1 MKRPPLILALSVTAN
16 VALFAWWLVPKAVD
30 RNDPIAVLPKS
41 PSSVSNAADDRSIK
55 ESPPTA
61 SQPLWQQLDS
71 DGDLAGVVSRLR
83 AAGFPPKLV
92 RAIVSTLVAEQ
103 FDAERYKIDEVALHT
118 SYWKPWPNSYQDP
131 KVGPALRK
139 LQRDQ
144 QGVIK
149 QLLGEPGP
157 DEVGEESRAWD
168 QLTMG
173 NLPPEK
179 LERLKKYSADNN
191 ERAALVYS
199 AAIRGASML
208 ATDREKLMALEKTF
222 NDGLGEILTPA
233 EAEEYTLRNG
243 RTANQLKWMLNPF
256 RASEDEYR
264 TIFPLYQG
272 YLDKFPAAAMGQP
285 PGTSVDPTQKG
296 AQDAMMAQLA
306 SRLGQQRADDL
317 RLALDPKYAQLN
329 RLVSR
334 LDLPLA
340 ASKQVLDVQQDIQQR
355 AALVRDNATLAAS
368 ERTEHLNALA
378 REASTRISSAL
389 GGARGFNVYKE
400 NGGQWLASLTPPP
413 KS

>member
-1 MKRPPLILALSVTAN
+1 MKLPSLILTLSVTAN
-16 VALFAWWLVPKAVD
+16 VALCAWWLVPKAVE
-30 RNDPIAVLPKS
+30 RKAPIAVSPKS
-41 PSSVSNAADDRSIK
+41 GSAASDAGDERAVTIPAAAPS
-55 ESPPTA
+55 P
-61 SQPLWQQLDS
+61 PLWQRLDS

-157 DEVGEESRAWD
+157 DEIDEESRAWD

-179 LERLKKYSADNN
+179 LDRLKKYVADQN
-191 ERAALVYS
+191 ERMAAVYS
-199 AAIRGASML
+199 AAIKGGSML
-208 ATDREKLMALEKTF
+208 ATDREKLTALERSF
-222 NDGLGEILTPA
+222 RDGLGEFLTPA
-233 EAEEYTLRNG
+233 EAEEYSLRNG

-264 TIFPLYQG
+264 TILPLYQN
-272 YLDKFPAAAMGQP
+272 YLDKFPAASMGQA
-285 PGTSVDPTQKG
+285 PGTAVDPNQTG
-296 AQDAMMAQLA
+296 AQEALIRQLA
-306 SRLGQQRADDL
+306 STLGQQRADEL

-334 LDLPLA
+334 LDLPLTA
-340 ASKQVLDVQQDIQQR
+340 AKQILDVQQDIQQR
-355 AALVRDNATLAAS
+355 AAVVRDNAALAAA
-368 ERTEHLNALA
+368 ERTAHLNALA
-378 REASTRISSAL
+378 QEASTKISAAL
-389 GGARGFNVYKE
+389 GGSRGFDVYKQ
-400 NGGQWLASLTPPP
+400 NGGQWISSLTPPP
-413 KS
+413 KG